1 MVKKMLMFQIVVKIV
16 VADGALEMDWGVD
29 IVG

>member
-16 VADGALEMDWGVD
+16 VADGALEMDNIKIWG
-29 IVG
+29 